1 MKQINKQGK
10 EDIEN
15 EVENNEI
22 DSLIR
27 DYRVTCACYKDK
39 ITMDEGK
46 SHSQEKKT
54 FENSYVC

>member
-1 MKQINKQGK
+1 MGHINNNMGDTLVLQG
-10 EDIEN
+10 
-15 EVENNEI
+15 
-22 DSLIR
+22 
-27 DYRVTCACYKDK
+27 CYKDK